1 TEVTA
6 KAQAAS
12 LQSGRELSF
21 VQKATATAAKNK
33 SLVNP
38 LFAVFNL
45 RALREMHYVN
55 ECNTVTV

>member
-1 TEVTA
+1 M
-6 KAQAAS
+6 
-12 LQSGRELSF
+12 
-21 VQKATATAAKNK
+21 QKATATAAKNK